1 MRQLLRTLFILLAAV
16 VGCGKETTV
25 SPLSLEESGVSVRR
39 DQWMLSPSD
48 WNAWRGRYQ
57 DGRAE
62 EGTIPHKWSETEN
75 VLWRSDIPGRGH
87 GSPIV
92 IGGAVFLATAN
103 DSTQTQSVICF
114 DRATGSQQWQT
125 VLHEGGFPVMGS
137 IHNKSSNANGTI
149 ACDGRQ
155 LYIAMLNDNAIMVS
169 ALDLSGE
176 IVWQREVGK
185 FISKFGYAPS
195 PILYQSLVIVA
206 ADNVGGGYLAALDN
220 ETGQIAWRASRGDA
234 DSYSSPSVIRAGGR
248 DQLLISGNDAVA
260 SYDPESGDLL
270 WQTDFL
276 KATCGTIV
284 SDGHRI
290 YASGGYPDSQ
300 TVCLSADGKQLWSNN
315 IKTYEP
321 SLLVVR
327 DRLLTVNDKG
337 VAICWDGKSGKE
349 LWKKRLGGNF
359 SASPVLVKDTVLV
372 PNLSGDTFVFKADP
386 EYVLLSKNHL
396 GEDCYASPAI
406 SGRQLFLR
414 IGVGRGSERTEQIVC
429 IEEEAE

>member
-1 MRQLLRTLFILLAAV
+1 
-16 VGCGKETTV
+16 
-25 SPLSLEESGVSVRR
+25 
-39 DQWMLSPSD
+39 
-48 WNAWRGRYQ
+48 
-57 DGRAE
+57 
-62 EGTIPHKWSETEN
+62 
-75 VLWRSDIPGRGH
+75 
-87 GSPIV
+87 
-92 IGGAVFLATAN
+92 
-103 DSTQTQSVICF
+103 
-114 DRATGSQQWQT
+114 
-125 VLHEGGFPVMGS
+125 
-137 IHNKSSNANGTI
+137 
-149 ACDGRQ
+149 
-155 LYIAMLNDNAIMVS
+155 
-169 ALDLSGE
+169 
-176 IVWQREVGK
+176 
-185 FISKFGYAPS
+185 
-195 PILYQSLVIVA
+195 
-206 ADNVGGGYLAALDN
+206 
-220 ETGQIAWRASRGDA
+220 
-234 DSYSSPSVIRAGGR
+234 
-248 DQLLISGNDAVA
+248 
-260 SYDPESGDLL
+260 
-270 WQTDFL
+270 
-276 KATCGTIV
+276 
-284 SDGHRI
+284 HRI